1 MVDFKNNGGLVDGAL
16 NFDGGLFDGALNF
29 DGGLFDGALNFN
41 GGFEKGTPKSMAVAS
56 MVL

>member
-29 DGGLFDGALNFN
+29 DGG
-41 GGFEKGTPKSMAVAS
+41 FEKGTPKSMAVAS